1 MIFRDQRSPPPVA
14 EDNDGLGHVDDDDVE
29 EEEEDHVDDSD
40 VDYND
45 GHVDDDDVEEEDHVD
60 DIDISDIWS

>member
-29 EEEEDHVDDSD
+29 EEDHV
-40 VDYND
+40 
-45 GHVDDDDVEEEDHVD
+45 H

>member
-14 EDNDGLGHVDDDDVE
+14 ED
-29 EEEEDHVDDSD
+29 
-40 VDYND
+40 ND